1 MMKNVSFIL
10 LFLALSLTL
19 NAQTFQIRATS
30 KGGGV
35 IGIELR
41 ETSGLGTPTT
51 ANFFTDLVFGLKWL
65 STYNVSLLSPSGGYN
80 IGKSGVEMTQ
90 GAYKFQAYQASNT
103 PFSLPTNWT
112 TNTWVEIATVSNS
125 QNGLQA
131 TGVFEICEPGFNA
144 TTNPN
149 IGIDLT
155 DYTPTINGSAVNV
168 VLPVEILTFTA
179 KEYNRTGVLDWQT
192 DNEMNLDHFEIEQSN
207 DGYKFQNIGTVK
219 KNSKQEYRFIDKQP
233 FGGTTY
239 YRLKMV
245 ENTGDTKLS
254 NIQPI
259 NINTP
264 TKIKIYPNP
273 TSSEMTIDYQSE
285 NRGEVNIQILDLL
298 GKVILQK
305 HLSVEKGQT
314 LIPIN
319 LSEVADGIYNI
330 TIENQNQKFS
340 EKISVVK

>member
-1 MMKNVSFIL
+1 
-10 LFLALSLTL
+10 
-19 NAQTFQIRATS
+19 
-30 KGGGV
+30 
-35 IGIELR
+35 
-41 ETSGLGTPTT
+41 
-51 ANFFTDLVFGLKWL
+51 
-65 STYNVSLLSPSGGYN
+65 
-80 IGKSGVEMTQ
+80 
-90 GAYKFQAYQASNT
+90 
-103 PFSLPTNWT
+103 
-112 TNTWVEIATVSNS
+112 
-125 QNGLQA
+125 
-131 TGVFEICEPGFNA
+131 
-144 TTNPN
+144 
-149 IGIDLT
+149 
-155 DYTPTINGSAVNV
+155 
-168 VLPVEILTFTA
+168 
-179 KEYNRTGVLDWQT
+179 
-192 DNEMNLDHFEIEQSN
+192 
-207 DGYKFQNIGTVK
+207 
-219 KNSKQEYRFIDKQP
+219 
-233 FGGTTY
+233 
-239 YRLKMV
+239 MV

-264 TKIKIYPNP
+264 TKIQIYPNP